1 MLGFNVHAMGAI
13 EGRDRNHVERV
24 CRYLGR
30 PPIAQDRLEQQGDG
44 RLRYTI
50 KK

>member
-1 MLGFNVHAMGAI
+1 MGAI